1 MENNLISEF
10 EKNFEELKKK
20 HKIKSSLNELD
31 EKFLIRDYIEKEG
44 FVSTELLW
52 QIRDRIMSLFS
63 NWANYLHGIVMP
75 NPGSMFNIT
84 ESEIFDDQEKEELMK
99 KMSRF
104 LTLTSKNAVL
114 NITKNKKEEAKIID
128 ESLKL
133 WNELAPE
140 LEKLMI
146 KVHDTWKEK
155 S

>member
-1 MENNLISEF
+1 
-10 EKNFEELKKK
+10 
-20 HKIKSSLNELD
+20 
-31 EKFLIRDYIEKEG
+31 
-44 FVSTELLW
+44 
-52 QIRDRIMSLFS
+52 
-63 NWANYLHGIVMP
+63 
-75 NPGSMFNIT
+75 MFNIT